1 MKPFDQFSHKQLM
14 LLGAGVG
21 TAFSILCGIGYSII
35 QSEPSHEDRIQT
47 RDLKISLPG
56 PSIDKKDI
64 WMSQVESQAKLQN
77 QKIET
82 LEKMIVREVGD
93 GDSPKEVDSLKQEVQ
108 VLRDQIKAM
117 TSGSSSSPSS
127 SNTNDMQ
134 QTPWN
139 EKSDVSSSSSHSGIR
154 INRGIQKIVVNLQ
167 NKLSKQR
174 NAKNFLPAGS
184 FAKAAL
190 IGSVDANC
198 GVSSTSDPKPV
209 LLRLLEDGK
218 LPNNFTSKLKR
229 CVVVGAAHGDISGE
243 RVDMR
248 LERMSCIDRKTGEV
262 IELAV
267 TGYVAGEDGKAG
279 VRGEVVDRSGS
290 MMTRAAIGGFFGG
303 ISQYM
308 QGSVLS
314 QQMAHLSREA
324 GGQSLLSMDSL
335 KQAGAQGAGS
345 ALDKLSEYY
354 IKRAEQLQ
362 PVIQIGAGRTVDVV
376 FTQGVKIGPQ
386 QPSLDPKSSSHSSE
400 GSE

>member
-1 MKPFDQFSHKQLM
+1 M

-21 TAFSILCGIGYSII
+21 SAFSILCGIGYSLI

-82 LEKMIVREVGD
+82 LEKMIVREVGE
-93 GDSPKEVDSLKQEVQ
+93 GDTTVDSLKQEVQ
-108 VLRDQIKAM
+108 ALRDQIKAM

-127 SNTNDMQ
+127 NSNTNDLH

-139 EKSDVSSSSSHSGIR
+139 EKSEVSSNSSHSEIR
-154 INRGIQKIVVNLQ
+154 TNRGVQKIVVNLQ

-218 LPNNFTSKLKR
+218 LPNKFTSKLKR
-229 CVVVGAAHGDISGE
+229 CVVVGAAHGDISSE

-335 KQAGAQGAGS
+335 KQGGIQGAGS

-376 FTQGVKIGPQ
+376 FTQGVKIAPQ
-386 QPSLDPKSSSHSSE
+386 QPSLDPKSSSLSSE